1 MSDDEMDITAAG
13 MQGGD
18 LTKDDAM
25 MLGGGEDGDA
35 DSWAPLEVGQEK
47 DLTKDGGVKKKLV
60 HKGEGWKTPDAGD
73 EVTGTSLLFFA
84 LPLVVA
90 SLTARVSAVHY
101 VGTLLDGTK
110 FDSSRD
116 RGEPFKF
123 TLGNGES
130 FLRKQLRS

>member
-60 HKGEGWKTPDAGD
+60 HKGEGWKTPEAGD
-73 EVTGTSLLFFA
+73 EVTG
-84 LPLVVA
+84 A
-90 SLTARVSAVHY
+90 SLCPCCSPSCCSLTHSACVRSSLRGHLAGRHQVRQQPRPRRAVQVHAR
-101 VGTLLDGTK
+101 K
-110 FDSSRD
+110 W
-116 RGEPFKF
+116 
-123 TLGNGES
+123 
-130 FLRKQLRS
+130 